1 MPGWRP
7 DLLERFWI
15 RCSQRIAAVRDVV
28 RALVGQEE
36 REGRLDQL
44 TDLVKR
50 TWTGGAEEGLEFGK
64 GHLDRIEVGTVGR
77 EKPQPRARLF
87 DRDPHLGL
95 LVHGEVIEHHD
106 VAGAQR
112 RDQDLLDVRAERHR
126 IDRAVEDG
134 GGGQGCRSQGRD
146 QRVRL
151 PMPAGRVVDSARAAR
166 TARIA
171 TQEIRRDARLVDK
184 DERPRVVQ
192 GLRVAPAPPFSGD
205 VGASLFAGVYR
216 FF

>member
-1 MPGWRP
+1 MPRSLYGGSEERSATQTDFAVDPLWRDFEQQP
-7 DLLERFWI
+7 HLPQPHVQTWRFSESSTYSVAPAALVFHDRTPLDRLSRRLFEEVASQTEGFAVSLRELLGPL
-15 RCSQRIAAVRDVV
+15 V
-28 RALVGQEE
+28 RAVPGSGLSHWRSVVEP
-36 REGRLDQL
+36 LL
-44 TDLVKR
+44 T
-50 TWTGGAEEGLEFGK
+50 WEAFAGLP
-64 GHLDRIEVGTVGR
+64 DWYV
-77 EKPQPRARLF
+77 
-87 DRDPHLGL
+87 
-95 LVHGEVIEHHD
+95 
-106 VAGAQR
+106 
-112 RDQDLLDVRAERHR
+112 
-126 IDRAVEDG
+126 AVEDG